1 MLGKT
6 ERPLAVRKRMFGRAW
21 PLWSTVKD
29 GPVPLWPQLAEKFHV
44 ACTVSSLLK
53 SHSWICSFFMGI
65 FWLMLQMRNLVQND
79 DVATAW
85 LNNAK
90 VREAIHAAMVCIFFL
105 VIVAC

>member
-1 MLGKT
+1 M
-6 ERPLAVRKRMFGRAW
+6 
-21 PLWSTVKD
+21 
-29 GPVPLWPQLAEKFHV
+29 
-44 ACTVSSLLK
+44 
-53 SHSWICSFFMGI
+53 
-65 FWLMLQMRNLVQND
+65 QND